1 MSPLELVSPLH
12 FLQIECDRERLW
24 CIRKTVAFCLTLIS
38 RRSEYF
44 RGVWMSRRHCISS
57 DLMPNASVIHQ
68 YTSVWHIKW
77 YETHLQSIMFHS
89 TMRQWTQWPRLW
101 LISLNTDTAANN
113 RHLFIFKAEL
123 CSQVECKVI
132 IAEQVKWST
141 ECCWTCCQTVLQK
154 LLNADF
160 VLLLPLCALS
170 KSGPFQWA
178 FVYLRHSHWSLTL
191 FDDYFKHVHGRSISS
206 LIGTGQEMKGA
217 LNGLTLSFDHVSSFQ
232 STSHN

>member
-101 LISLNTDTAANN
+101 LIYCHSTLTPPPIIDTSLSSRLNCVRKSSAKWSLLNKLSEALSAAEHAAKRFFRSCSMPTLCYCCHFVLCRNLVHFSE
-113 RHLFIFKAEL
+113 HLF
-123 CSQVECKVI
+123 V
-132 IAEQVKWST
+132 
-141 ECCWTCCQTVLQK
+141 
-154 LLNADF
+154 
-160 VLLLPLCALS
+160 
-170 KSGPFQWA
+170 
-178 FVYLRHSHWSLTL
+178 
-191 FDDYFKHVHGRSISS
+191 
-206 LIGTGQEMKGA
+206 
-217 LNGLTLSFDHVSSFQ
+217 
-232 STSHN
+232 